1 MCGITGIYSPGKRV
15 EQSVLSAM
23 TRTLRHRGPD
33 DSGSYID
40 SKSDVGLGHTRLS
53 IIDLSAKGR
62 QPMSNPNGTVTASYN
77 GEIYNYREIRKELEG
92 KGHRFA
98 SDSDTEV
105 VLKSYEQ
112 WGMDCL
118 HRFIG
123 MFALAIWDA
132 RKQTLFLA
140 RDRAGVKPLYY
151 YRENGLF
158 LFASE
163 LKSIMKHP
171 AFKGEIDRYG
181 LSLFLRYDYIRSPHT
196 IFQNT
201 FKLEPGHWMSV
212 RKAETEKHR
221 YWSITDFYN
230 APSHTGS
237 EEEITEELERI
248 LVDSF
253 KYRLVSDVPVGLFLS
268 GGIDSS
274 IVAALLQK
282 NLSAPIKT
290 FTIGFDSKKHNE
302 AHHAKKIA
310 EYLGTDHTEH
320 YISEEEALEIV
331 PKLPSIYDEPFADNS
346 GIPTYLVSQIA
357 RRDVKVVLSADGGD
371 ELFCGYNHY
380 TSYLKTAERAGRIP
394 KILLNAISAGLTAL
408 TAERFE
414 RMVNLTGVD
423 YIKRLRRGYIKR
435 RGAFLRMNA
444 GDMAGMFRYAVG
456 TWRDEEIAGIFARGD
471 RFDDDTFSEQF
482 RQVKKGGLMSRML
495 AADFEVWLPDD
506 ILTKVDRA
514 AMRVGLESREPLLD
528 HRLMEFTAGIPSEYK
543 YRNGESKYILKKVL
557 EKHLPRELFDRG
569 KMGFGAPINDWLQG
583 KLLPLVQDHL
593 CEDRIKNDGIFN
605 PKAVSDWVG
614 KFHKHAFD
622 GKRIWNLLVFQMWKE
637 KWQ

>member
-1 MCGITGIYSPGKRV
+1 
-15 EQSVLSAM
+15 M

-40 SKSDVGLGHTRLS
+40 SQSDVGLGHTRLS
-53 IIDLSAKGR
+53 IIDLSSKGR
-62 QPMSNPNGTVTASYN
+62 QPMSNPNGTITASYN

-105 VLKSYEQ
+105 VVKSYEQ

-118 HRFIG
+118 RRFIG

-151 YRENGLF
+151 YRKNGLF

-212 RKAETEKHR
+212 RKAEAKKHR

-230 APSHTGS
+230 ATPRTGS
-237 EEEITEELERI
+237 EEEITEELEKI

-282 NLSAPIKT
+282 NLSAPVKT
-290 FTIGFDSKKHNE
+290 FTIGFESKKHNE

-310 EYLGTDHTEH
+310 DYLGTDHTEH
-320 YISEEEALEIV
+320 YMSEDEALDIV

-346 GIPTYLVSQIA
+346 CIPTYLVSQMA
-357 RRDVKVVLSADGGD
+357 RRDVKVALSADGGD

-380 TSYLKTAERAGRIP
+380 TFYLKTAERAGRIP

-408 TAERFE
+408 TADRFE

-444 GDMAGMFRYAVG
+444 GDMSGMFRYAVG

-471 RFDDDTFSEQF
+471 RFDDDTFSQQF
-482 RQVKKGGLMSRML
+482 LQVKKGGLMSRML

-506 ILTKVDRA
+506 ILTTVDRA
-514 AMRVGLESREPLLD
+514 AMSVGLESR
-528 HRLMEFTAGIPSEYK
+528 
-543 YRNGESKYILKKVL
+543 
-557 EKHLPRELFDRG
+557 
-569 KMGFGAPINDWLQG
+569 
-583 KLLPLVQDHL
+583 
-593 CEDRIKNDGIFN
+593 
-605 PKAVSDWVG
+605 
-614 KFHKHAFD
+614 
-622 GKRIWNLLVFQMWKE
+622 
-637 KWQ
+637 